1 MTMPHSQSNTMPK
14 PLQCLVFVGLG
25 QVYNIKVFKKILTE
39 AVCDDLF
46 IHVFT
51 GCDSTSRV
59 FGIGNKSGFQ
69 RFIKN
74 EQEMKDSS
82 KVFC

>member
-1 MTMPHSQSNTMPK
+1 MTMPHSQSNT
-14 PLQCLVFVGLG
+14 VFVGLG
-25 QVYNIKVFKKILTE
+25 QAFNIKVFKKILTE

-59 FGIGNKSGFQ
+59 FGIGKKSGFQ
-69 RFIKN
+69 RFIMN